1 MLNRQLQM
9 TIYISAVRTQN
20 LDNTVLTVLT
30 VQMARQTKH
39 LTE

>member
-1 MLNRQLQM
+1 M

-20 LDNTVLTVLT
+20 LDNTELTVLT